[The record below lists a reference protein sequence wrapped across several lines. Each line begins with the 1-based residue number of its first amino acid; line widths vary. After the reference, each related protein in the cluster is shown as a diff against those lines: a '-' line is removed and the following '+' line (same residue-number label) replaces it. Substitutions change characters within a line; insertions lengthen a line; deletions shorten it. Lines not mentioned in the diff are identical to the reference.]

1 MYRRESQPALKQ
13 RAALKSVPTE
23 ESQTTTEDHL
33 WDIRSLAY
41 SAETSTHET
50 YVGRLLKTKQR
61 EQLARAMHWNANTV
75 YS

>member
-1 MYRRESQPALKQ
+1 MYRNESQPALKQ
-13 RAALKSVPTE
+13 RAALKSVLT

-41 SAETSTHET
+41 NPVNSTCEDT
-50 YVGRLLKTKQR
+50 GKQLKTKQR
-61 EQLARAMHWNANTV
+61 EQLARAMHRNANTV

>member
-1 MYRRESQPALKQ
+1 MYRNESQPALKQ
-13 RAALKSVPTE
+13 RAALKSVLT

-41 SAETSTHET
+41 NPVNSTREDT
-50 YVGRLLKTKQR
+50 GRQLKTKQR
-61 EQLARAMHWNANTV
+61 EQLARVMHRNANTV